1 MKQRK
6 DFLRGIRDGLPI
18 CFGYLSVSFAFGIF
32 AVGSGMRVLEA
43 VLLSMTNVTSAG
55 QFAAVPIIAAGG
67 SLLELA
73 LIQLVINARYAL
85 MSLSLSQRLAADIRL
100 RDRFLIA
107 FVNTDEV
114 FAVATGQKE
123 NVGRQ
128 YMRGLI
134 LTPFLGWSAG
144 TLLGAVAGDILPSM
158 LVSALGVAIYGMFVA
173 IVLPGT
179 KKSKSTAFCVLL
191 AVFLSCLFYYVP
203 ALQNVPSGFS
213 IILCAVTASAA
224 LAILFRI
231 TVDVK
236 EAEENA

>member
-1 MKQRK
+1 MKQK
-6 DFLRGIRDGLPI
+6 QDFLRGIRDGLPI

-32 AVGSGMRVLEA
+32 AVGSGMRAVEA
-43 VLLSMTNVTSAG
+43 LLLSMSNVTSAG
-55 QFAAVPIIAAGG
+55 QFAAVPIIATGG
-67 SLLELA
+67 SFLELA

-85 MSLSLSQRLAADIRL
+85 MSLSLSQRLAEDVRL

-123 NVGRQ
+123 SVGRR
-128 YMRGLI
+128 YMHGLI

-144 TLLGAVAGDILPSM
+144 TLLGAVAGDILPAM

-179 KKSKSTAFCVLL
+179 KKSRPTALCVLL

-203 ALQNVPSGFS
+203 VLQKIPDGFS
-213 IILCAVTASAA
+213 IIICAVVASAVMA
-224 LAILFRI
+224 VAAP